1 MEPIASLTLI
11 CDLMPSSL
19 RIRRVTIPSTAI
31 SKTLLPLTAADA
43 CFVDRSAALSTP
55 EQQAHIR
62 QQAAQAEP
70 TLVLCLSIIQGL
82 DLAGSVDLEPLVS
95 MKVLRMHMV
104 VMVGSGLVLAGHRWS
119 RC

>member
-82 DLAGSVDLEPLVS
+82 DLAGVGPGGASLV
-95 MKVLRMHMV
+95 KVLMDGKEAATPLFDYTFTR
-104 VMVGSGLVLAGHRWS
+104 LR
-119 RC
+119 